1 MEYQGLSFVEAVHEL
16 AKMVGLQV
24 TQVQATPEAREQ
36 AHAQQKVAASLQGV
50 LQQAADYYK
59 AELKKSPRAIEYL
72 KARGLSGK
80 TVSYTHLD
88 VYKRQIVDVFET
100 GANDVL
106 VVKADVVQPELAKSA
121 SDKVV
126 EVKNE
131 KPQERLLPFIASV
144 VLEVDLK
151 AQTMLVDW
159 DEDF

>member
-1 MEYQGLSFVEAVHEL
+1 
-16 AKMVGLQV
+16 
-24 TQVQATPEAREQ
+24 
-36 AHAQQKVAASLQGV
+36 
-50 LQQAADYYK
+50 
-59 AELKKSPRAIEYL
+59 
-72 KARGLSGK
+72 
-80 TVSYTHLD
+80 
-88 VYKRQIVDVFET
+88 
-100 GANDVL
+100 NDVL